1 MDGWKSSIESLKL
14 SEPHPSSL
22 KSWGK
27 SVLLGGSAAG
37 ILSIVPF
44 VNLLNLFFMFWI
56 AAGASLTIY
65 LLLRQNHEIRVSDS
79 MISGAMSG
87 LIAGIIFAT
96 LTLISF
102 LQINQEKFG
111 ELVEKARALYP
122 GMDPEA
128 ASLLQ
133 SGHFKII
140 LVIIVSVFVILSIV
154 AGSLAGM
161 IARYIFVRTPGKP
174 SG

>member
-1 MDGWKSSIESLKL
+1 MDGWKSSIEGLKL
-14 SEPHPSSL
+14 SEPHPLPL

-27 SVLLGGSAAG
+27 SVLVGGSAAG
-37 ILSIVPF
+37 ILSILPF

-56 AAGASLTIY
+56 VAGATLTVH
-65 LLLRQNHEIRVSDS
+65 LLLRQNREIRISDS
-79 MISGAMSG
+79 VISGAMSG
-87 LIAGIIFAT
+87 LIAGIIFAA

-102 LQINQEKFG
+102 LQINQEKFA
-111 ELVEKARALYP
+111 ELVEKARTLYP

-140 LVIIVSVFVILSIV
+140 LVIIVSVFVILSIA
-154 AGSLAGM
+154 AGSIAGM
-161 IARYIFVRTPGKP
+161 IARFVFLRSTGK
-174 SG
+174 SNG

>member
-1 MDGWKSSIESLKL
+1 MSIL
-14 SEPHPSSL
+14 
-22 KSWGK
+22 
-27 SVLLGGSAAG
+27 
-37 ILSIVPF
+37 PF

-56 AAGASLTIY
+56 AAGSTLTVY
-65 LLLRQNHEIRVSDS
+65 LLLRQNHEIRMSDS

-87 LIAGIIFAT
+87 LIAGIIFAA

-102 LQINQEKFG
+102 LQINQEKFA
-111 ELVEKARALYP
+111 ELVEKARTLYP

-140 LVIIVSVFVILSIV
+140 LVIVVSVFVILSIV
-154 AGSLAGM
+154 AGSLAGV
-161 IARYIFVRTPGKP
+161 IARYIFRRSAEKP
-174 SG
+174 NG

>member
-1 MDGWKSSIESLKL
+1 M

-56 AAGASLTIY
+56 SAGAALTVY
-65 LLLRQNHEIRVSDS
+65 LLLRQNREIRLSDS

-87 LIAGIIFAT
+87 LIAGIIFAA
-96 LTLISF
+96 LTLVSF
-102 LQINQEKFG
+102 LQINQEKFA

-128 ASLLQ
+128 ASVLE

-140 LVIIVSVFVILSIV
+140 LIIIVSVFVILSIV
-154 AGSLAGM
+154 AGSLAGL
-161 IARYIFVRTPGKP
+161 IARYVFLRSTGK
-174 SG
+174 SNG